1 MIHIALTI
9 DRKFVDN
16 CAVTMVSILHN
27 NRPEDIVFHIL
38 SQGLVKENTDF
49 LKQVAGNYG
58 AAVHFYDIPDEKIQ
72 GYEIR
77 WEGKRLSKVVFFRC
91 ILASVL
97 SKDISRV
104 LYLDCD
110 VLVLGSLQ
118 EFWDVDLEGK
128 ALAGIQDTVRPHPTY
143 FVRLRYDESFSYF
156 NGGVLL
162 LNLDY
167 WRQHDIER
175 KSLEYYIKYPDRV
188 LLNDQDVLNAVLYD
202 QKLLVDIKWNVQ
214 DDFYRRKRFKSSDW
228 RDEYTEAILHPVIL
242 HFSGRKPWAYHAMH
256 PLRHLYFKY
265 RDMTPLSDTQQFS
278 RWDEVH
284 RFIHLLPYTL
294 RLKKQKYVDLKE
306 VERCWND
313 RHPAGKDNRQKGL
326 K

>member
-27 NRPEDIVFHIL
+27 NCPSDIEFHIL
-38 SQGLVKENTDF
+38 SQGLLRENIDF
-49 LKQVAGNYG
+49 LQGIAESYG
-58 AAVHFYDIPDEKIQ
+58 ASIHFYDIPDKMIE

-97 SKDISRV
+97 SVDISRV

-110 VLVLGSLQ
+110 ILVLGSLK
-118 EFWDVDLEGK
+118 EFWDVDLENK

-143 FVRLRYDESFSYF
+143 FVRLRYDESYSYF

-167 WRQHDIER
+167 WRQHDIEK
-175 KSLEYYIKYPDRV
+175 KSLDYYVKYPDRV

-228 RDEYTEAILHPVIL
+228 RDEYTEAILHPGIL

-265 RDMTPLSDTQQFS
+265 RDMTPLAKSPQFS
-278 RWDEVH
+278 RWDAIH

-294 RLKKQKYVDLKE
+294 RLKKQKYVDMKE
-306 VERCWND
+306 VERCF
-313 RHPAGKDNRQKGL
+313 KTQKQG
-326 K
+326 